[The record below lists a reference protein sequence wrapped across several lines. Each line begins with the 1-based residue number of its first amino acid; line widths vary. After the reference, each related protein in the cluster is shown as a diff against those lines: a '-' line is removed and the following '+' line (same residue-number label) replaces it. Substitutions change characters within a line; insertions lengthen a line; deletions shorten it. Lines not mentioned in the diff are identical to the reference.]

1 MTGGGDLDEVR
12 LEELDETLEEA
23 ADEPVP
29 VEAEKDEEIDELGGT
44 AEGEADAPVEYDLDV
59 NENDPDPTAGAS
71 DIGGLA
77 GGIDDDDAGGG
88 SNRR

>member
-1 MTGGGDLDEVR
+1 MTGGGDLDEVQHEE
-12 LEELDETLEEA
+12 LEETLDET
-23 ADEPVP
+23 ADETAP
-29 VEAEKDEEIDELGGT
+29 VEVEEVDELGGT

-77 GGIDDDDAGGG
+77 GGLDDDADAPGG

>member
-1 MTGGGDLDEVR
+1 MTGGGDLDEVQHEE
-12 LEELDETLEEA
+12 LEETLDET
-23 ADEPVP
+23 ADETGP
-29 VEAEKDEEIDELGGT
+29 VEVDEVDELGGT
-44 AEGEADAPVEYDLDV
+44 AEGEADAPVEYDLAV

-77 GGIDDDDAGGG
+77 GGLDDAGATGG